1 MPLARKAPPR
11 TPLSELLLLQREVNQ
26 LFERLAEAE
35 RAERPVSAAGWQPSA
50 DVYECS
56 GNLVVIV
63 ECPGIAPDAL
73 RISCRDQTLVIS
85 GERRERRPAAG
96 AAAFLCMERPQ
107 GRFRRVIPLDL
118 AVDLREARASLEG
131 GLLTITLPR
140 VKDRRGREVVIPVE
154 REKA

>member
-1 MPLARKAPPR
+1 MSLVRRQSR

-35 RAERPVSAAGWQPSA
+35 RAERPVAAGGWQPSA

-56 GNLVVIV
+56 GNLVVIL
-63 ECPGIAPDAL
+63 ECPGLGPDAL
-73 RISCRDQTLVIS
+73 RISCRDQTLVVS
-85 GERRERRPAAG
+85 GERRERRPTAG

-107 GRFRRVIPLDL
+107 GRFKRVIPLDI
-118 AVDLREARASLEG
+118 AVDLRDAHASLER

-140 VKDRRGREVVIPVE
+140 LKDRRGREVVISVE
-154 REKA
+154 RQA

>member
-1 MPLARKAPPR
+1 MALVRKPSR

-26 LFERLAEAE
+26 LFERLADAE
-35 RAERPVSAAGWQPSA
+35 RAERQLSAGAWQPSA

-56 GNLVVIV
+56 GNLIVIL
-63 ECPGIAPDAL
+63 ECPGLAPDAL
-73 RISCRDQTLVIS
+73 RISCRDQSLVVS

-107 GRFRRVIPLDL
+107 GRFKRVIPLDI
-118 AVDLREARASLEG
+118 AVDLREAHASLVG

-140 VKDRRGREVVIPVE
+140 VKDRRGREVVIPVA
-154 REKA
+154 RQT